1 MKDKTCQ
8 QNLPDYNDMTQEEFN
23 KAFEALPLPLQGPP
37 PPGIPFH
44 AAIEASYMHQYTDI
58 ISEVAYDIIPYIE
71 AYDIIPYIEYTDII
85 CDIVS
90 DIVPDIQYTD
100 IVYDIIC
107 DIISYIIYDIFT
119 GWIGSALENGSCS
132 YHHNI

>member
-1 MKDKTCQ
+1 M
-8 QNLPDYNDMTQEEFN
+8 Y
-23 KAFEALPLPLQGPP
+23 FEGNV
-37 PPGIPFH
+37 
-44 AAIEASYMHQYTDI
+44 HQYTDI
-58 ISEVAYDIIPYIE
+58 ISDV

-119 GWIGSALENGSCS
+119 GWIGSALEKGSCS

>member
-1 MKDKTCQ
+1 MD
-8 QNLPDYNDMTQEEFN
+8 
-23 KAFEALPLPLQGPP
+23 ALPWSPTAKTMSNIDGDS
-37 PPGIPFH
+37 IPFH
-44 AAIEASYMHQYTDI
+44 AAIEASYIHQYTDI
-58 ISEVAYDIIPYIE
+58 ISDV

-90 DIVPDIQYTD
+90 DIVPNIQYTD

-119 GWIGSALENGSCS
+119 GWIGSALEKGSCS

>member
-1 MKDKTCQ
+1 M
-8 QNLPDYNDMTQEEFN
+8 Y
-23 KAFEALPLPLQGPP
+23 FEGNV
-37 PPGIPFH
+37 
-44 AAIEASYMHQYTDI
+44 HQYTDI
-58 ISEVAYDIIPYIE
+58 ISDV